1 MKGKRKAE
9 SWNVGMLER
18 EKGKRR
24 RRFLSRRWT
33 VCPSLCQKLYELN
46 HSRIC
51 NAFKTVP
58 SEFRNDPYRFNQGR
72 GVYSPSLVP
81 RIYHII
87 LRGIN
92 RQRIFE
98 DEQDYY
104 KFIQTLKDAKKESG
118 FELKTVLL

>member
-1 MKGKRKAE
+1 MREIWTGKLVSWKVGNGKRNE
-9 SWNVGMLER
+9 
-18 EKGKRR
+18 GKKVSVTTMCSDILKPSELHL
-24 RRFLSRRWT
+24 LS
-33 VCPSLCQKLYELN
+33 L
-46 HSRIC
+46 C